1 MICEKSLALSLGHLG
16 PPVLD
21 PHVSF
26 GFRVRSLIFMTRK
39 HELNV
44 YAGSIDC
51 SCTGA
56 LAIALE
62 HSSWHRLQNGL
73 ACNIHTTAAKITQRF
88 DKKNWPKG
96 QGIPFDVSDAT

>member
-1 MICEKSLALSLGHLG
+1 MQGAYNPREISSAQFGSPG
-16 PPVLD
+16 PPSPGSTRLL
-21 PHVSF
+21 PSPE
-26 GFRVRSLIFMTRK
+26 LIFMTRK

-73 ACNIHTTAAKITQRF
+73 ACNIHTTAA
-88 DKKNWPKG
+88 
-96 QGIPFDVSDAT
+96 